1 MNKYTIVLLFLEALF
16 ISVTVTGSICPQVVT
31 FPYWMVGYFNAQ
43 FEDGLLANETFT
55 LQYGNITFSNGSTG
69 ISTMTTSLIKG
80 ESFYIFHECVQIHG
94 REPQQRCS
102 LLAPNCNGYT
112 EYVHKAP
119 ELVSI
124 CPESISAPG
133 LEKKIV
139 ERIG

>member
-1 MNKYTIVLLFLEALF
+1 MNKYTVVAFFFKALF
-16 ISVTVTGSICPQVVT
+16 ICVTVTGSICPQADT

-43 FEDGLLANETFT
+43 FDDGLLANETFT

-69 ISTMTTSLIKG
+69 ISIMAAPLIKG
-80 ESFYIFHECVQIHG
+80 ESFFIFHECVQIRG

-119 ELVSI
+119 ELAAT
-124 CPESISAPG
+124 CPESISAAG
-133 LEKKIV
+133 LEKKVV

>member
-1 MNKYTIVLLFLEALF
+1 MNKYRIVLLFLEALF

-43 FEDGLLANETFT
+43 FDDGLLANETFT

-69 ISTMTTSLIKG
+69 ISIMAMPLIKG
-80 ESFYIFHECVQIHG
+80 ESFYIFHECVQIHD